1 MADSEDWEARFVVLE
16 DGMVVPADAYRLL
29 LNLEDRGFTLEQE
42 GTSTLRV
49 RPSDRL
55 TAADCVQL
63 RRWKWHLLMLLRY
76 CHAPAR
82 VAQDVRH

>member
-42 GTSTLRV
+42 GESTLLV
-49 RPSDRL
+49 SPSDLL
-55 TAADCVQL
+55 TDEDCVQL
-63 RRWKWHLLMLLRY
+63 RRWKWHLLMLMRY
-76 CHAPAR
+76 CQVDRAEHLWS
-82 VAQDVRH
+82 RH